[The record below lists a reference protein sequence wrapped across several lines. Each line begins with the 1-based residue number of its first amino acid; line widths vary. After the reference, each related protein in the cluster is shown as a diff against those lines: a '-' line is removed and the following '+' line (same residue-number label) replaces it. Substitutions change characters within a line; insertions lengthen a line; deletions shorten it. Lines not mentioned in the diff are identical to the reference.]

1 MEAFWGK
8 QSSVQPRAI
17 LAVGRGLGTRGMGW
31 VVRSSRVAM
40 SVKNKDVFHTVRD
53 PYVEQKELL
62 CAGAFGMVM
71 QHISTE
77 ACQIFLRV
85 ILKVPKIL
93 LLNVIDLLAGSSF
106 GDA

>member
-1 MEAFWGK
+1 
-8 QSSVQPRAI
+8 
-17 LAVGRGLGTRGMGW
+17 
-31 VVRSSRVAM
+31 
-40 SVKNKDVFHTVRD
+40 
-53 PYVEQKELL
+53 
-62 CAGAFGMVM
+62 MVM